1 MYLKAIEIQGFKSF
15 PDKTVMTFG
24 SDITAIVGPNGSGK
38 SNISDAIR
46 WVMGEMSTKALRG
59 SKMEDVIFGGT
70 LKRPQVGFAEVSL
83 VLDNTAHI
91 FGLESSEVMV
101 TRRYYRSGDSEYY
114 INRQSARLR
123 DINELF
129 MDTGLGKEGYCNI
142 GQGRI
147 DEILSAKSTD
157 RREIF
162 EEAAGISKYR
172 HRKEETE
179 RKLQQTGDNLLR
191 INDKISELELQV
203 TPLREQAEKAKKY
216 LIFRDEL
223 RGLEVTV
230 WLSQLEK
237 LSETAKKAE
246 ADYASAK
253 FILEQ
258 GKTGLEEL
266 YARAEKLS
274 EDLRNMDLE
283 AESIRTGISQL
294 ESELAE
300 TRSEAAVLTT
310 RRQGNEANIRR
321 LEGELSDQESR
332 SGDLQ
337 SQIAA
342 RQRRLREI
350 EQETKTQQA
359 LRGEQE
365 SKLARMQQSARE
377 KSDDLTALQR
387 KFTDNQ
393 TTLAQLETTIAANR
407 QSVKNIT
414 DRKTQVEAGYQE
426 AQGKQSET
434 KTQAEACNAAL
445 EQAKQQAADLKN
457 AISGYMLRSQGR
469 IKKRQ
474 QLQEQVSQLKIGRDT
489 MDSKIRMYREMEK
502 DYEGYSKATRI
513 VMQEAARGN
522 LRHIHGPVSQLLRTK
537 DEYTVAIETALG
549 ASMGS
554 IVVEN
559 EQDGKAAISLLR
571 RRDGGRATF
580 LPLSTIRGRRLQE
593 NGLDREYGFVGLGC
607 DLLTY
612 DPKYRDIMENLLGRT
627 AIAEDMDSAIAIAGR
642 HGHRFRI
649 VTLDGQVLN
658 AGGSMT
664 GGSTSRSSGVLT
676 RANELARL
684 EQRRSETDAKL
695 KEANEQLQEAAKA
708 AAQAEADIAASQN
721 ELREAEDQV
730 LRLQQQKQHYSVLLD
745 TLEQTISSAQREL
758 DIVKDLLSGGND
770 QNQALEQKVADC
782 KTLRITLEQELA
794 HAQKNLE
801 ESNAQVD
808 AINEKITAAQLK
820 ISALAAEKDSTTES
834 QHQLEE
840 LAQAASGDREKRRAL
855 MAGYQAENEDLA
867 RQLEEKNQRITDL
880 QTRIDGRRKDL
891 QASGEKRLQIEG
903 KKTQTEKEAQGK
915 NKDLM
920 NMERECARLEQKKA
934 TTAMEEKQILDKLWD
949 NYELTNTTAQ
959 EAKVEIESL
968 SAAQKRIGELRRK
981 MNALGHP
988 NIGAIEEFQRVNERY
1003 EYLSGQRDDVEKS
1016 QKELQKIVGD
1026 ITGEMTEIFAVEF
1039 KKINEYFGQTFTEMF
1054 GGGKASLQLEDESDI
1069 LSCGIE
1075 IKVQPPG
1082 KQVKTI
1088 MLLSGGEKAFVAIAL
1103 YFAIMKVRPTPFCM
1117 LDEIDAALDDRNV
1130 GRFASYLRNLSSKT
1144 QFIVITHRRG
1154 TMEAADVLYGVTMQ
1168 EQGVS
1173 KVLSVDLNQVVKEL
1187 NIT

>member
-91 FGLESSEVMV
+91 FGLESTEVMV

-114 INRQSARLR
+114 INRQSARLK

-179 RKLQQTGDNLLR
+179 RKLQQTQDNLLR

-203 TPLREQAEKAKKY
+203 NPLREQAEKAKKY

-230 WLSQLEK
+230 WLGQLEK
-237 LSETAKKAE
+237 LAETAKKAQE
-246 ADYASAK
+246 DYASAK

-258 GKTGLEEL
+258 GKADLDAL
-266 YARAEKLS
+266 YARGEQLS
-274 EDLRNMDLE
+274 EELRSMDLE
-283 AESIRTGISQL
+283 AETIRSAISQL
-294 ESELAE
+294 EASIADKK
-300 TRSEAAVLTT
+300 SEAAVLTT
-310 RRQGNEANIRR
+310 RRQGNQANIRR
-321 LEGELSDQESR
+321 LETELSDQESR

-342 RQRRLREI
+342 RQRRIREI
-350 EQETKTQQA
+350 EQETQTQQA
-359 LRGEQE
+359 LGRESAAALELQQRKIRQHTEVLTQLEQE
-365 SKLARMQQSARE
+365 KN
-377 KSDDLTALQR
+377 
-387 KFTDNQ
+387 DNQ
-393 TTLAQLETTIAANR
+393 TTLAQLESTIAAND
-407 QSVKNIT
+407 QSVKNIS
-414 DRKTQVEAGYQE
+414 DRKSQVAETHRE
-426 AQGKQSET
+426 AQEKERET
-434 KTQAEACNAAL
+434 RRQGEECSRQLTQAQENAA
-445 EQAKQQAADLKN
+445 ALKN
-457 AISGYMLRSQGR
+457 AISGYTLRAQGR
-469 IKKRQ
+469 LKKRQ
-474 QLQEQVSQLKIGRDT
+474 QLQEQASQLKIKGDT
-489 MDSKIRMYREMEK
+489 MASKIHMYREMEK
-502 DYEGYSKATRI
+502 SYEGYSKATRI
-513 VMQEAARGN
+513 VMQEAERGN
-522 LRHIHGPVSQLLRTK
+522 LRGIRGPVSQLIRVE
-537 DEYTVAIETALG
+537 DEYTIAIETALG
-549 ASMGS
+549 ASAGS
-554 IVVEN
+554 VVVEK
-559 EQDGKAAISLLR
+559 EQDGKAAIQMLR

-580 LPLSTIRGRRLQE
+580 LPMNAIRGRTLQE
-593 NGLDREYGFVGLGC
+593 NGLERESGFVGLGS
-607 DLLTY
+607 DLVRF
-612 DPKYRDIMENLLGRT
+612 DAQYRDIIENLLGRT
-627 AIAEDMDSAIAIAGR
+627 VIAEHMDAAIAIAGR

-664 GGSTSRSSGVLT
+664 GGSTARSSGVLT

-684 EQRRSETDAKL
+684 EADHTALAQQRKET
-695 KEANEQLQEAAKA
+695 EAALQEASRT
-708 AAQAEADIAASQN
+708 AAQAEAEIADAQN
-721 ELREAEDQV
+721 RLRQAEDQV
-730 LRLQQQKQHYSVLLD
+730 LRLQQQKQHFEILLD
-745 TLEQTISSAQREL
+745 TLTQTIEGADREL
-758 DIVKDLLSGGND
+758 RIVEELLSGGS
-770 QNQALEQKVADC
+770 QQTQTLKEKVKTAECRRLELEQKLAAG
-782 KTLRITLEQELA
+782 RRTLEQEE
-794 HAQKNLE
+794 QKNAALLQE
-801 ESNAQVD
+801 
-808 AINEKITAAQLK
+808 ITQTQLK
-820 ISALAAEKDSTTES
+820 ISALSAEKDAALES
-834 QHQLEE
+834 QQQLEA
-840 LAQAASGDREKRRAL
+840 LVQAASGDKEKRQQL
-855 MAGYQAENEDLA
+855 MEQYAREIQTIDAE
-867 RQLEEKNQRITDL
+867 LEEKQRSIQVVQEELEGKRVLL
-880 QTRIDGRRKDL
+880 QETGERRLKL
-891 QASGEKRLQIEG
+891 EG
-903 KKTQTEKEAQGK
+903 KKTQAQREAQSK
-915 NKDLM
+915 NKELM
-920 NMERECARLEQKKA
+920 DMERECARLEQKKA
-934 TTAMEEKQILDKLWD
+934 TTSMEEKQILDKLWD
-949 NYELTNTTAQ
+949 NYELTNSTAQ
-959 EAKVEIESL
+959 EARVEIESL

-1003 EYLSGQRDDVEKS
+1003 EYLTAQRDDVDSS

-1039 KKINEYFGQTFTEMF
+1039 QKINQHFGQTFTEMF
-1054 GGGKASLQLEDESDI
+1054 GGGKASLQLEDENDI

-1103 YFAIMKVRPTPFCM
+1103 YFAIMKVRPTPFCL

-1130 GRFASYLRNLSSKT
+1130 GRFAAYLRNLSNKT

-1168 EQGVS
+1168 EQGIS